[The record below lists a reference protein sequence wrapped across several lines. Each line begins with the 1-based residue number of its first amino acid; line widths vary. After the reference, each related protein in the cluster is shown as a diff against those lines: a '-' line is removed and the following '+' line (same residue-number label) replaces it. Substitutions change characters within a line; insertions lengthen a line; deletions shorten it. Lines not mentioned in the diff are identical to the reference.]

1 MFNQLSAM
9 GFLLGTIA
17 GIALFL
23 WYMSRKEEHKGKQL
37 GELIGD
43 LIAEYNVSIFMV
55 LIFIFIF
62 ASAAMAASV
71 TDERSNPL
79 ARFLAHGGMGFFAL
93 VSTFALVPN
102 SVEFFRWKG
111 RPFGITLAYFFVV
124 LILIFGSTFPVL
136 FNAYSI
142 AHALGQ
148 TTQLSLF
155 FDKINPFLTD
165 AQYYYNIQK
174 SGILERGEIPLT
186 YNAFQELNNIMF
198 VELGVVVCH
207 IVALPYEAIKQYI
220 RGAEGRHAAATK
232 EVAKEKGKDKEAD
245 KGKDKDADKP
255 KEKKGFERFLAPIVE
270 FIGVDPEHPTL
281 KTAKVELNKKTN
293 QKDIAS
299 FLKELEDIYNKVMEA
314 DGASQER
321 IAELKAEVDTEL
333 RALFG
338 RSPKKENGLGLE
350 LPKGNLKAGK
360 K

>member
-9 GFLLGTIA
+9 GFLIGTIA

-23 WYMSRKEEHKGKQL
+23 WYMSRKEQHKGKQL

-102 SVEFFRWKG
+102 TVEFFRWKG
-111 RPFGITLAYFFVV
+111 RPVGITVAYFFVV
-124 LILIFGSTFPVL
+124 LILLFGATFPVL

-155 FDKINPFLTD
+155 FDKINPFLSD

-174 SGILERGEIPLT
+174 SGILERGQIPLT

-220 RGAEGRHAAATK
+220 RGAEGRHADASKEPLKKKEKGDADKATK
-232 EVAKEKGKDKEAD
+232 E
-245 KGKDKDADKP
+245 DKP
-255 KEKKGFERFLAPIVE
+255 KEKKGFDRFLAPIVE

-293 QKDIAS
+293 QKDIVS

-314 DGASQER
+314 DGASQDR

-350 LPKGNLKAGK
+350 LPKGNLKGK

>member
-9 GFLLGTIA
+9 GFLIGTIA

-23 WYMSRKEEHKGKQL
+23 WYMSRKEQHKGKQL

-102 SVEFFRWKG
+102 TVEFFRWKG
-111 RPFGITLAYFFVV
+111 RPIGITIAYFFVV
-124 LILIFGSTFPVL
+124 CILLFGATFPVI

-155 FDKINPFLTD
+155 FDKINIFMTD
-165 AQYYYNIQK
+165 AEYYYNIQK
-174 SGILERGEIPLT
+174 SGILERGQIPLT

-220 RGAEGRHAAATK
+220 RGAEGRHAVSTK
-232 EVAKEKGKDKEAD
+232 DKSKEKGKEKDAD
-245 KGKDKDADKP
+245 KGSGKDDKP
-255 KEKKGFERFLAPIVE
+255 KEKKGFDRFLAPIVE

-293 QKDIAS
+293 QKDIVS

-314 DGASQER
+314 DGASQDR

-350 LPKGNLKAGK
+350 LPKGNLKGK